1 MPNIK
6 PKDSLEYYFA
16 HTGFYDLLPVALDL
30 ITMLNFN
37 REEAIEAVCKVFDK
51 ARVYPPTVNRS
62 AWFAAVFKEK
72 LYESRAEMIAHGKY

>member
-1 MPNIK
+1 MPGIK

-37 REEAIEAVCKVFDK
+37 QEVAIEAVCKVFDK

-62 AWFAAVFKEK
+62 AWFTVVFKEK
-72 LYESRAEMIAHGKY
+72 LYESRAEMISRGKY